1 MGPVPLEANLRI
13 AAAIDKGAVDRLP
26 FGGASREG
34 VLSVVGGTPLVELRR
49 MYPGLGLRLF
59 AKLEALN
66 PGGSIKDRP
75 ALEILEAALRDGEIG
90 PETVIVES
98 SSGNMG
104 IGLAQACAVF
114 GLRLICV
121 VDAKASRQNVRILQ
135 AYGAEIDY
143 VAEPDPE
150 TGELLPARLNRVR
163 QILQEIDTAF
173 WPNQYANRH
182 NSGSH
187 YRTTMHEVVTALDG
201 KVDYVFCATSTCGT
215 VRGCGEYARGKG
227 LATRVVAVD
236 ALGSLIFSDEKGP
249 RFLPGMGAGLR
260 PPLCDLRFIDDVVHV
275 TDLECIAGCRR
286 LVRREGILAGA
297 SSGGLLAAV
306 EKIRDKIPAGSSC
319 VVILPDRGERYLDT
333 VYSDDWV
340 REHFGQSAGEV
351 ADLWPGR

>member
-1 MGPVPLEANLRI
+1 LTIAVTTGEGALEQA
-13 AAAIDKGAVDRLP
+13 P

-90 PETVIVES
+90 PDTVIVES

-121 VDAKASRQNVRILQ
+121 VDGKASQQNVRILQ
-135 AYGAEIDY
+135 AYGAEIDF

-163 QILQEIDTAF
+163 QILQEIDNGF
-173 WPNQYANRH
+173 WPNQYANHH

-227 LATRVVAVD
+227 LPTRVVAVD

-260 PPLCDLRFIDDVVHV
+260 PPLCDLQFIDDVVHV

-306 EKIRDKIPAGSSC
+306 EKIRDKIPAGSTC

-333 VYSDDWV
+333 VYSDEWV
-340 REHFGQSAGEV
+340 REHFGEV
-351 ADLWPGR
+351 GGLWPGRE